1 MTKQTTCPV
10 SLEELLAYRDHE
22 LPTWRRV
29 LVRRH
34 LQRCDLC
41 RQEIQLMTQIT
52 EELKTEEL
60 QGGENTSQSTL
71 PPVLRSRILSQLP
84 QITESESVKQRTGSN
99 AVSRSRPRLMWLEW
113 SGLAG
118 AFLLL
123 ITFSLTMM
131 GRRVSNTFNTAANG
145 LSGGDETTSYSSPS
159 YRSPSYPS
167 PPTNMGSAPPAS
179 APSGAIDA
187 TRSRIQESYARQE
200 QLKQRRVTGDA
211 ADAVAGSASS
221 SASRG
226 TANLPSA
233 LRRVHKE
240 ARIGVA
246 VEDVETDSNAVI
258 GMTSS
263 AGGYVVSNTLTTG
276 ANNLKTANL
285 SIRVPVK
292 QFDAVMS
299 QISKLGDVKSK
310 NVAGEDVTERFS
322 DAEQAERVLGSE
334 LSVKESMLQAA
345 LQRETAARKKEK
357 REANYRVPW
366 QQRAEVRQLRIEAAQ
381 ARARLELLRK
391 ISELSSIEVEL
402 NEKPAAPQATGFT
415 QELSRTRDEAFAS
428 FAVALRV
435 PLNLLI
441 WIVAYSPLWLPL
453 LIFYRFAARHYRRN
467 TSSG

>member
-1 MTKQTTCPV
+1 MTKRMTCPV

-60 QGGENTSQSTL
+60 QSGENTSQSTL

-84 QITESESVKQRTGSN
+84 QNTEAGSVKQRTASI

-123 ITFSLTMM
+123 IVFSMTMM
-131 GRRVSNTFNTAANG
+131 GRRVSNTFNSAANG

-159 YRSPSYPS
+159 YRSFPMDIG
-167 PPTNMGSAPPAS
+167 TAPPAS

-187 TRSRIQESYARQE
+187 TRNRIQESFARQDTF
-200 QLKQRRVTGDA
+200 KQRRVTGDA

-226 TANLPSA
+226 AANLPSA

-310 NVAGEDVTERFS
+310 NVSGEDVTERFS

-453 LIFYRFAARHYRRN
+453 LIFYRFAAKHYRRN
-467 TSSG
+467 TSRS